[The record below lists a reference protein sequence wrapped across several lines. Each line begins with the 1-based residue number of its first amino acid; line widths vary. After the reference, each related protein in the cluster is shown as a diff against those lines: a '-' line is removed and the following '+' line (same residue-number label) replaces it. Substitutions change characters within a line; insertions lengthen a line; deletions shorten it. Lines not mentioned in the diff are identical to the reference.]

1 MGKRCLRGSVISKNL
16 SAKNGCFVEY
26 TIMQPLTASQMF
38 KRFLSACML
47 TTVGCLVLAAIFLKI
62 TGVPP
67 TYPPLLPQQIISGTI
82 GGAFLV
88 WLGYALL
95 STFINDQTVLTRT
108 VIVLGVVLTVASFY
122 LPYRLTYTT
131 SPRFEG
137 VTVAAQVA
145 QAFLHSI
152 VVGVSLFC
160 FVRRGEV
167 RG

>member
-1 MGKRCLRGSVISKNL
+1 MQYCSIISKNL
-16 SAKNGCFVEY
+16 SAKNTCCVEY
-26 TIMQPLTASQMF
+26 TIMQPLTSSQMF
-38 KRFLSACML
+38 KRFVLACLL
-47 TTVGCLVLAAIFLKI
+47 TTVSCLILAAIFLRI

-95 STFINDQTVLTRT
+95 SAFINNQTVLART
-108 VIVLGVVLTVASFY
+108 VIMLGIVLTVASFY

-145 QAFLHSI
+145 QGFLHAV
-152 VVGVSLFC
+152 VVGLSLFC
-160 FVRRGEV
+160 FLRRDVR
-167 RG
+167 

>member
-1 MGKRCLRGSVISKNL
+1 
-16 SAKNGCFVEY
+16 
-26 TIMQPLTASQMF
+26 MQPLTASQMF
-38 KRFLSACML
+38 GRFLLASL
-47 TTVGCLVLAAIFLKI
+47 STTVSCLLLAAVFLRT

-67 TYPPLLPQQIISGTI
+67 AYPPLLPQQIVAGTV

-95 STFINDQTVLTRT
+95 AGFIRDQGALART
-108 VIVLGVVLTVASFY
+108 VIALGFVLTIASFY

-145 QAFLHSI
+145 QSFLHAM
-152 VVGVSLFC
+152 VVGISLFC
-160 FVRRGEV
+160 FLRRPAG
-167 RG
+167 